1 MVHIDGRLLKF
12 MYAIKSLGI
21 LPYDLYILI
30 VLKAKDVRKNEI
42 RENTSEPFTGRS
54 TFAKK
59 RRARGAGLCYK
70 CGNTHHDNSGICR
83 WWSEMLKFRNADRLH
98 WIKYGLSNSD
108 ETPYRPTLQRC
119 VDELIYLHFS
129 R

>member
-1 MVHIDGRLLKF
+1 MVHFGGRLLKF
-12 MYAIKSLGI
+12 MCAIKSLDV

-30 VLKAKDVRKNEI
+30 VLKAKNVRKNEI
-42 RENTSEPFTGRS
+42 IENTSGPFARRS
-54 TFAKK
+54 TFAKR
-59 RRARGAGLCYK
+59 RRAKGVSLCYK
-70 CGNTHHDNSGICR
+70 CGNTHHDNSKICR

-129 R
+129 G